1 MMVIAI
7 VAAAS
12 DQVLI
17 LTDQTLDKAIQDNE
31 FLMVQF
37 YADWE

>member
-1 MMVIAI
+1 MMVFTI
-7 VAAAS
+7 VVNA
-12 DQVLI
+12 QVL
-17 LTDQTLDKAIQDNE
+17 TLDDHTLDQAIQDNE